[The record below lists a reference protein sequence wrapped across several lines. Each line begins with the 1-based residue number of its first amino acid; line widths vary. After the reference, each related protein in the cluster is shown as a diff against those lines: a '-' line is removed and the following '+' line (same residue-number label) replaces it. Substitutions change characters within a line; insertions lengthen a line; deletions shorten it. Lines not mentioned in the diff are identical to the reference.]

1 MKIDNFLLEVP
12 GLRPTIFPSGYKF
25 VPNEIGMDIS
35 SCRTFCDLV
44 SEGVWKVH
52 SLKRLYWASNHM
64 FKDSMYLIADN
75 DGVMESFF
83 FSGWMTQL
91 TRNAQWKLEWPGTYR
106 DLSVSAYQLLRFTVE
121 ASKPSLQVCFSNPGP
136 QLSKFT

>member
-52 SLKRLYWASNHM
+52 SLKRLYRASNHM

-83 FSGWMTQL
+83 FWLDDSADQECTMKTRMAWNLQRSICLCLPAAKIYSGSQQT
-91 TRNAQWKLEWPGTYR
+91 
-106 DLSVSAYQLLRFTVE
+106 
-121 ASKPSLQVCFSNPGP
+121 
-136 QLSKFT
+136 